1 MNAIPFFPYGKFGVR
16 SEQID
21 PDQIPFADVRS
32 RREDGSPARR
42 STASGPFLLDLGM
55 GEQRSQT
62 GPTYDV
68 DLNTYVSVH
77 VSWNSTG
84 SAENGN
90 DMRNGNVNCIATW
103 ICNKFY

>member
-1 MNAIPFFPYGKFGVR
+1 MNAIPFVPHGKFGVR

-68 DLNTYVSVH
+68 DLNTY
-77 VSWNSTG
+77 
-84 SAENGN
+84 
-90 DMRNGNVNCIATW
+90 CISPRQLELYGVCGEWKRYAKRQ
-103 ICNKFY
+103 CKLYRRLDL

>member
-1 MNAIPFFPYGKFGVR
+1 MNAIPFFPYGKFGVCP
-16 SEQID
+16 EQID

-68 DLNTYVSVH
+68 DLNTYCISPRQLEPCAVCGE
-77 VSWNSTG
+77 WTRY
-84 SAENGN
+84 AERQCKLFRRL
-90 DMRNGNVNCIATW
+90 DL
-103 ICNKFY
+103 